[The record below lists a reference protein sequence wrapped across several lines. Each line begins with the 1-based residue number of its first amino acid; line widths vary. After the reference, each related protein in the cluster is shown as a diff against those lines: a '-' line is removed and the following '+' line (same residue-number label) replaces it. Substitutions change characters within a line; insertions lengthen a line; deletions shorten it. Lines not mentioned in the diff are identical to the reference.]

1 VTDASLKAEVER
13 PPAKGPSQFQADD
26 VYRALS
32 LVAAGIGVAIVPSH
46 FAVSSVRQVPVK
58 EDLDF
63 TRTIGLIWPR
73 ERKNGPLKEFIKF
86 SEGYCLAA

>member
-1 VTDASLKAEVER
+1 MSGEQSYVHVFRTLA
-13 PPAKGPSQFQADD
+13 
-26 VYRALS
+26 
-32 LVAAGIGVAIVPSH
+32 LVAAGIGVPIIPSH
-46 FAVSSVRQVPVK
+46 FAVPPVRQVPVK
-58 EDLDF
+58 DLDF